1 MFKGVARSVGRI
13 NQMSQMYRENLFR
26 VHQRNLHLRNSAM
39 KPNLMRDFHQMQRF
53 QNLGRYRF
61 STFPGKK
68 TLLPQNLMPMVSR
81 RLMSTKEAMRFG
93 KVFKDYMAKRDMK
106 DARFLQQSGQREGW
120 CTPEQLKEFKSRFYG
135 GNENIDG
142 ALSYKHPT
150 SKFTALYIMTSAAGD
165 HNGAFASLEG
175 GSTNGGLWNMCGR
188 MLRMSSLYNVIYK
201 RVNSVADATEFV
213 KEVKN
218 DPDFVKDGK
227 ALKHVTIS
235 GHGNPGTLVLG
246 ENRILSSELT
256 ASRDTITKKF
266 LKELKPA
273 LVHTG
278 EARSTVFL
286 DSCSTGQQPKNGGD
300 PLAQL
305 VADALPGVEV
315 HAFEDVSYPKL
326 VKLQDSFVKDANFQC
341 QWKLDGKCLQA
352 SVFMSKT
359 DSTVDTSQESLP
371 EPQYRRPVYD
381 EPDAYLELSRANVSL
396 GHQNKDDEFVF
407 YDGVSFAADPQ
418 MCAEWCGMIQECHSF
433 QFVEV
438 LDDEVLDLGMC
449 ILKASP
455 KKALESL
462 DESHESEV
470 DSEFDY
476 ETLD

>member
-1 MFKGVARSVGRI
+1 MFKGVARSVGRM
-13 NQMSQMYRENLFR
+13 NQMSQMYCQNLFR

-39 KPNLMRDFHQMQRF
+39 KQNLMRDFHQMQRL
-53 QNLGRYRF
+53 QNLGKYRF

-106 DARFLQQSGQREGW
+106 DARLFQQSGKKEGW
-120 CTPEQLKEFKSRFYG
+120 CTKEQLKEFKNRFYG

-175 GSTNGGLWNMCGR
+175 GSLDGGFWNMCGR

-256 ASRDTITKKF
+256 ASRDTNTKQF

-326 VKLQDSFVKDANFQC
+326 VRLQNSFVKDANFQ
-341 QWKLDGKCLQA
+341 
-352 SVFMSKT
+352 
-359 DSTVDTSQESLP
+359 
-371 EPQYRRPVYD
+371 
-381 EPDAYLELSRANVSL
+381 
-396 GHQNKDDEFVF
+396 
-407 YDGVSFAADPQ
+407 
-418 MCAEWCGMIQECHSF
+418 
-433 QFVEV
+433 
-438 LDDEVLDLGMC
+438 
-449 ILKASP
+449 
-455 KKALESL
+455 
-462 DESHESEV
+462 
-470 DSEFDY
+470 
-476 ETLD
+476 

>member
-1 MFKGVARSVGRI
+1 
-13 NQMSQMYRENLFR
+13 
-26 VHQRNLHLRNSAM
+26 
-39 KPNLMRDFHQMQRF
+39 MQRL
-53 QNLGRYRF
+53 QNVGKYRF
-61 STFPGKK
+61 TTFPGKK

-106 DARFLQQSGQREGW
+106 DARFFQQSGKKEGW
-120 CTPEQLKEFKSRFYG
+120 CTPEQMKEFKSRFYG

-150 SKFTALYIMTSAAGD
+150 SKFTALYIMTSAEGD

-175 GSTNGGLWNMCGR
+175 GSTNGGFWNMCGR

-256 ASRDTITKKF
+256 TNGDTITKTF

-359 DSTVDTSQESLP
+359 DSTVDTSQESVP
-371 EPQYRRPVYD
+371 
-381 EPDAYLELSRANVSL
+381 EPDAYLEVSRANVSS
-396 GHQNKDDEFVF
+396 GHENEDDEFVF

-433 QFVEV
+433 QFVE
-438 LDDEVLDLGMC
+438 LDEVLDLGMC
-449 ILKASP
+449 ILKAP
-455 KKALESL
+455 PKALESL
-462 DESHESEV
+462 ESDRSEESEI
-470 DSEFDY
+470 DY
-476 ETLD
+476 EALD